1 MNMQLSVLRCG
12 SCEPLK
18 AGVHATAL
26 GIVAVMALYN
36 GAAWLARRER
46 HLGVNAVL
54 YGLLVAWEQQQVA
67 HHLVTLRR
75 QKAERNAQ
83 RPTDSA
89 ARPPSAIA
97 A

>member
-36 GAAWLARRER
+36 GAAWLTRRER
-46 HLGVNAVL
+46 HLGINAVL
-54 YGLLVAWEQQQVA
+54 YGLLMAYEQKQVA
-67 HHLVTLRR
+67 HHLATLKR
-75 QKAERNAQ
+75 QKAERSAQ
-83 RPTDSA
+83 RPTDCA
-89 ARPPSAIA
+89 TRPTRAIA

>member
-36 GAAWLARRER
+36 AAAWLTRRER

-54 YGLLVAWEQQQVA
+54 YGLLVAWEQQHVA
-67 HHLVTLRR
+67 HHLATLRR
-75 QKAERNAQ
+75 QHAERDAQ
-83 RPTDSA
+83 RPTGSA
-89 ARPPSAIA
+89 APPASAIA